1 MKRYKIRGLWEY
13 DDETGEGLY
22 WSNRFGWVPE
32 DEADKF
38 SEEESEELRLPMGGV
53 WEEQNE

>member
-13 DDETGEGLY
+13 DDETGEDMY

-32 DEADKF
+32 DEADEF
-38 SEEESEELRLPMGGV
+38 SEEESEELRLPLGGA
-53 WEEQNE
+53 WEEQ